1 MKIDKESMLLY
12 VITDRTWLGNH
23 SLKDQVEQIIKAGA
37 TFVQLREK
45 DISYKEFVQL
55 AREIKEVTDL
65 YKIPFVIND
74 NIEVAQAVDADG
86 VHIGQGDMN
95 ARKARKILGEDKM
108 IGVSAQSASQAI
120 EAQQAGAD
128 YIGAGA
134 IFSTST
140 KKDAEN
146 ISLETLK
153 KICQS
158 VSIPV
163 VAIGGINE
171 TNVMK
176 LKGSGVSGISVISA
190 IFSKPDISTATKN
203 LRTLSEQMVDYG
215 V

>member
-1 MKIDKESMLLY
+1 MLLY

-23 SLKDQVEQIIKAGA
+23 SLKNQVEQTIKAGA

-45 DISYKEFVQL
+45 NISYEEFVQL
-55 AREIKEVTDL
+55 AREIKEVTDS

-74 NIEVAQAVDADG
+74 NIEVAQVVDAGG
-86 VHIGQGDMN
+86 VHIGQGDMD
-95 ARKARKILGEDKM
+95 ARKVRKILGEDKIM
-108 IGVSAQSASQAI
+108 GVSAQTVSQAI
-120 EAQQAGAD
+120 KAQQAGAD
-128 YIGAGA
+128 YIGVGA
-134 IFSTST
+134 VFSTST

-146 ISLETLK
+146 ISFESLK

-176 LKGSGVSGISVISA
+176 LKGSGASGISVISA
-190 IFSKPDISTATKN
+190 IFSKPDIYMATKN
-203 LRTLSEQMVDYG
+203 LRILSEQMVNYE